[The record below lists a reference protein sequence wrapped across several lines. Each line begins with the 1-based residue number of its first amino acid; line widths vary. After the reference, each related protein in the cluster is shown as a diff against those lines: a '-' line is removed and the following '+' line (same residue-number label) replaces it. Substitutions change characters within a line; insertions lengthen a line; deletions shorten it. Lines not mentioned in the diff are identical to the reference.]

1 MDYMEEL
8 ISKKDLLKQ
17 TGISYGQ
24 LYRWKRQRLIPES
37 WFMKQSTFTGQETF
51 FPKDRII
58 KRISMINE
66 LKDQYSLEELAR
78 LFAPEMSHRT
88 FTMQDLEQVF
98 GIVSQ
103 FYTLYLEM
111 TRQNVC
117 TFADILLI
125 EAIQKVS
132 AEHPIPDEGAIH
144 RFLRNVQS
152 WQGKLKEKTNYRLF
166 YCSDGE
172 RYYLFLVEQ
181 PAEWLADTGMKV
193 LKAIYLEDLAKEIYI
208 QIQSSLEE

>member
-1 MDYMEEL
+1 MEEL

-88 FTMQDLEQVF
+88 FTLHDLERVF
-98 GIVSQ
+98 GFVSQ
-103 FYTLYLEM
+103 LYRLYLEM
-111 TRQNVC
+111 TEQKVC
-117 TFADILLI
+117 TFAEVLLI

-132 AEHPIPDEGAIH
+132 AEHPIPDEASIH
-144 RFLRNVQS
+144 RFLRNVQH
-152 WQGKLKEKTNYRLF
+152 WQEQLDGKTSYRLF
-166 YCSDGE
+166 YCTDGE

-181 PAEWLADTGMKV
+181 PAEWLVDTGVKV
-193 LKAIYLEDLAKEIYI
+193 LQAIYLEDLAKEIQI
-208 QIQSSLEE
+208 RIQSSLGE